1 MASIVKRGSS
11 FRAQISL
18 YKNGEHKKITKTFST
33 KREAKRWALENEL
46 EKGNGKQL
54 AERTTTFTDFFENW
68 IYIIKK
74 NDVKETT
81 FQNYQ
86 KTSQIVRKLFGDIQ
100 LKDLNDIVVQRK
112 IDEYAKT
119 HSRKTTHEVLLKIKT
134 SLRDAYARGYLTND
148 FAGLVKTRGKELPK
162 RNKAL
167 SITDFKKLRT
177 YLLQHTDNEFHV
189 LVLLALETGMRRGE
203 LLGIRP
209 ENLLENGGIYEI
221 EVRRSISPTSSD
233 TSLKTKN
240 SQRDIS
246 INKEVHDI
254 LKKIPVKENGYIFA
268 PNGFHQA
275 KELAELL
282 NQLDIPK
289 TTFHGLRDTH
299 ASFLFSQEID
309 IVYVSKRLGHINIQ
323 TTQNY
328 YLQLMPEKKHQQ
340 DADALNLLNALSM

>member
-1 MASIVKRGSS
+1 MASIVKRGESY
-11 FRAQISL
+11 RAQVSI
-18 YKNGEHKKITKTFST
+18 YKHGKHKKLTKTFST
-33 KREAKRWALENEL
+33 KADANRWALENEL
-46 EKGNGKQL
+46 EKGNGKEL
-54 AERTTTFTDFFENW
+54 AKRTTAFADYFENW
-68 IYIIKK
+68 IHVIKK

-86 KTSQIVRKLFGDIQ
+86 KTSQIIKKLFGDIQ

-112 IDEYAKT
+112 IDEYAQT

-134 SLRDAYARGYLTND
+134 ALRDAYARGYLTND
-148 FAGLVKTRGKELPK
+148 FAGLVKTRGENAPK

-167 SITDFKKLRT
+167 SITYFKKLRT
-177 YLLQHTDNEFHV
+177 YLMQYTDNEFHV

-203 LLGIRP
+203 LLALRS
-209 ENLLENGGIYEI
+209 ESLYEYGVK
-221 EVRRSISPTSSD
+221 VRHSISPTSTD

-240 SQRDIS
+240 SKRDIS
-246 INKEVHDI
+246 INKEVYEI
-254 LKKIPVKENGYIFA
+254 LKSVPVKED
-268 PNGFHQA
+268 GFKQA
-275 KELAELL
+275 ERLAKLL
-282 NQLDIPK
+282 QQLDIPK

-309 IVYVSKRLGHINIQ
+309 IAYVSQRLGHVNIQ

-340 DADALNLLNALSM
+340 DADALSLLNSLSS